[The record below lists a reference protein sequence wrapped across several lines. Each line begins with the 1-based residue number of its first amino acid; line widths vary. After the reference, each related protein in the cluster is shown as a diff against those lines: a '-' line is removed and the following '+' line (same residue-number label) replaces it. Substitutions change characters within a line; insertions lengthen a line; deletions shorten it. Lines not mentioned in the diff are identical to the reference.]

1 MVQQR
6 WSDKVPDLRHA
17 VSYHSIGEGVH
28 VTIYTGLMYTM
39 EQAEKELGQKEII
52 LAYRYLSGDERLD
65 FSFNRA
71 KKVVLGEIQ
80 NAWYEV
86 NGQDVPQRVASQQE
100 QRLREAIMAKKEEEG
115 QAKEKAPKEPR
126 VTIKSICETGLLAGK
141 SEEQILKEVKA
152 KFPDSK
158 ADASHV
164 RYYRHFLVK
173 EGKLEKL
180 PRATKPKAEKKEGG
194 KTLKEAQAEGTS
206 KPAQSGS
213 RPAKASS
220 SRPAKANA

>member
-1 MVQQR
+1 MGFQR
-6 WSDKVPDLRHA
+6 WSNQVPDLKQA
-17 VSYHSIGEGVH
+17 VSYHSIGDVH
-28 VTIYTGLMYTM
+28 VTIYSGLLYTM
-39 EQAEKELGQKEII
+39 QEVEKELGQKEVI

-65 FSFNRA
+65 FSFYKA

-80 NAWYEV
+80 NVWYEV
-86 NGQDVPQRVASQQE
+86 NGLDVPQKVASQQE
-100 QRLREAIMAKKEEEG
+100 QRLREAIVAKKEEEG
-115 QAKEKAPKEPR
+115 TKEKASKEPR
-126 VTIKSICETGLLAGK
+126 ITIKSICETGLLAGK

-173 EGKLEKL
+173 DGKLEKL
-180 PRATKPKAEKKEGG
+180 PRATKPKAEKKEKTLAEGRDDDGG
-194 KTLKEAQAEGTS
+194 K
-206 KPAQSGS
+206 PAKAAGS

-220 SRPAKANA
+220 SRPAKASA